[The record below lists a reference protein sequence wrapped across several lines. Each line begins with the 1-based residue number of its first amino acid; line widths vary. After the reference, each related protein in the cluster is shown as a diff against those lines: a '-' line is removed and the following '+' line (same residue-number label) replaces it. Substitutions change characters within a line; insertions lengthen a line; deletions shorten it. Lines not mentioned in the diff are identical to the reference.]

1 MDGSGSDRCGS
12 PPEDPPGADVIDFS
26 SRAYWESK
34 YQGKNELYE
43 WFQPWST
50 FRSAVLPLLANCSHI
65 LNVGCGNSPMSFD
78 MLADGF
84 RLVESIDISE
94 TVIAQ
99 MQQRYAG
106 EARLKWAVMDS
117 LSLDFPDSSFD
128 AVIEKGVID
137 AFSTSSIGFDRIR
150 GMLQQIARV
159 LKPRGV
165 FIAICY
171 GSPTL
176 RLPEFQ
182 REPLNWKVAKP
193 IQVPK
198 IMVPGSYY
206 YVYSAVKPPSE

>member
-1 MDGSGSDRCGS
+1 MAGSGSDD
-12 PPEDPPGADVIDFS
+12 PPEDPPELELIDFS
-26 SRAYWESK
+26 SRMYWETK
-34 YQGKNELYE
+34 YQERNELYE

-65 LNVGCGNSPMSFD
+65 LNVGCGNSPMPFD

-84 RLVESIDISE
+84 GLVESIDIFE

-99 MQQRYAG
+99 MRQRYAG
-106 EARLKWAVMDS
+106 EDRLRWAVMDS
-117 LSLDFPDSSFD
+117 LSLDFPDDSFD
-128 AVIEKGVID
+128 AAIEKGVID
-137 AFSTSSIGFDRIR
+137 AFSTSPVGFKRIN
-150 GMLQQIARV
+150 GMLRQVLRV
-159 LKPRGV
+159 LKPGGI

-176 RLPEFQ
+176 RLPAFQ
-182 REPLNWKVAKP
+182 LELNWKVATP

-206 YVYSAVKPPSE
+206 YIYSAVKPLSG